1 MLEKMKGAFSRL
13 GVIAANYLPPGFK
26 DALLEMA
33 HRSDLQEQ
41 EISALKEQ
49 MAVLETLL
57 NTNR

>member
-1 MLEKMKGAFSRL
+1 MLEKLKASFSRL

-41 EISALKEQ
+41 EIAELKRR
-49 MAVLETLL
+49 MAVLDSIV

>member
-26 DALLEMA
+26 DALLDMA
-33 HRSDLQEQ
+33 HRSDLHQQ
-41 EISALKEQ
+41 EINALKEQ
-49 MAVLETLL
+49 MSVLEGII

>member
-1 MLEKMKGAFSRL
+1 MLEKMKAAFSRL

-33 HRSDLQEQ
+33 RRSDLQEQ
-41 EISALKEQ
+41 EIAELRRR
-49 MAVLETLL
+49 MAVLDSIV

>member
-1 MLEKMKGAFSRL
+1 MLEKMKAAFSRL

-26 DALLEMA
+26 DALIEMA

-41 EISALKEQ
+41 EIAELRRQ
-49 MAVLETLL
+49 MAVLDSLI

>member
-1 MLEKMKGAFSRL
+1 MLEKMKAAFSRL

-41 EISALKEQ
+41 EIAELRRQ
-49 MAVLETLL
+49 MAVLDSLV